1 MLAIAL
7 GSKMLL
13 YDGISMLFLIK
24 ALNGFSTWTAS
35 NSSLAEKINNI
46 AP

>member
-13 YDGISMLFLIK
+13 YDGILTLFFIK
-24 ALNGFSTWTAS
+24 GLEEFS
-35 NSSLAEKINNI
+35 K
-46 AP
+46 